1 MRTRKPMP
9 DGFKQVRLA
18 RTSAMVL
25 LLALLLNAS
34 EHVFAHLN
42 GVPPA
47 HQTVSHQVSHQDEP
61 EQPNPASPFGSH
73 DCLACRS
80 LQHLRPSA
88 VVTLVQF
95 TTEVQALA
103 DCVA

>member
-1 MRTRKPMP
+1 MLTRKPMP
-9 DGFKQVRLA
+9 DGFKKVGLA
-18 RTSAMVL
+18 RTLAVVL

-34 EHVFAHLN
+34 AHVFAPLN

-73 DCLACRS
+73 DCLACQS
-80 LQHLRPSA
+80 LQHLRLSA
-88 VVTLVQF
+88 VGKLVQF
-95 TTEVQALA
+95 NAGA
-103 DCVA
+103 HA